1 MGKGRESRIEDGE
14 SKSENS
20 EFRIVYRDPRFSPKV
35 TTVNET
41 RAFVYSVIPA
51 DAGIQVS

>member
-51 DAGIQVS
+51 DVGIQVS